1 MNILKNIRY
10 ILITLLVSTISACTD
25 LSETLYDTIATEN
38 YYNTRE
44 DVIRSVVRP
53 IEHSYW
59 TVAQIYDLQENS
71 ADFIATYNR
80 EGDWY
85 DSQKFQRQHYH
96 TWTIDDDYVWQG
108 WFANFQGVMHCCAS
122 LDDLARLDPLEFGCT
137 QEEFDNW
144 SAGLR
149 TLRAWLYINLLDL
162 YRNIPLVY
170 SVDPEKMSKG
180 QVSPQE
186 MFNFIES
193 ELIESIS
200 LLDKKQGTGGNKIK
214 QGQWNQAGAAALLVR
229 LYLNAEKWI
238 GTPKYTECA
247 TYAQKIIDGEYGTY
261 SIADRWDAPYDWNND
276 TCDEVIYAFTCA
288 LTRARH
294 HYDNSMYWWSL
305 PGLAPYYL
313 GFRDWGNS
321 NPKFA
326 LQPSLDIDGNQ
337 YPFELGKPVAKL
349 KKYPEDYR
357 LKLYRNL
364 DEQSKRE
371 GMFLYGYLEY
381 EENGEMVKVKNPG
394 RNYDLYI
401 RDQVGLF
408 RGLDPNTINP
418 DKESNTNHGDH
429 NSGWHL
435 MKYPI
440 YRTGDPGSIESD
452 YALVRLAEV
461 YYALAECKFRAG
473 DKEGAGKL
481 LNAVR
486 KRYYPVAKHAE
497 YLYKPEG
504 AVELTEAEL
513 LDEWGREFLGE
524 GRRRTDL
531 IRFGKFNTGT
541 WWDKQ
546 PDKDNHTEIYPLH
559 RTALGANPD
568 LKQNPGYDDI
578 ER

>member
-1 MNILKNIRY
+1 MNTLKNIKY
-10 ILITLLVSTISACTD
+10 ILIALLVSAISACTD
-25 LSETLYDTIATEN
+25 LSEKLYDTIATEN

-44 DVIRSVVRP
+44 DIIRSVVRP

-71 ADFIATYNR
+71 ADLIGTFNR

-85 DSQKFQRQHYH
+85 DSQRFQRQHYH
-96 TWTIDDDYVWQG
+96 TWTFDDWSNRQG
-108 WFANFQGVMHCCAS
+108 WFSNFQGIMHCCSS
-122 LDDLARLDPLEFGCT
+122 LDDLARLNPTDFGCT

-170 SVDPEKMSKG
+170 TLDPEKMSKG
-180 QVSPQE
+180 QVPPQE
-186 MFNFIES
+186 IFDFIET
-193 ELIESIS
+193 ELIDCIE
-200 LLDKKQGTGGNKIK
+200 LLAAKKGTGGNKDK
-214 QGQWNQAGAAALLVR
+214 QGQWNKAGAAALLCK

-238 GTPKYTECA
+238 GTAKFTECA
-247 TYAQKIIDGEYGTY
+247 TYAQKIIDGEYGPY
-261 SIADRWDAPYDWNND
+261 AIADRWDAPFDWNND
-276 TCDEVIYAFTCA
+276 TCDEVIYAFTCT

-294 HYDNSMYWWSL
+294 HYDNDMYWWSL
-305 PGLAPYYL
+305 PALAPYYL
-313 GFRDWGNS
+313 GFRNWGTS
-321 NPKFA
+321 NPKYA
-326 LQPSLDIDGNQ
+326 LQPSLDIDGNP
-337 YPFELGKPVAKL
+337 YTWELGRPVAKL

-364 DEQSKRE
+364 DGESKRE

-381 EENGEMVKVKNPG
+381 EENGKTVRVTKPG
-394 RNYDLYI
+394 GGYELYI
-401 RDQVGLF
+401 RDQVGVF
-408 RGLDPNTINP
+408 RGLDPNAVNP
-418 DKESNTNHGDH
+418 DKESNMNHGDH

-435 MKYPI
+435 VKYPF

-461 YYALAECKFRAG
+461 YYMLAECKFRAG

-486 KRYYPVAKHAE
+486 KRNYPVARHAE

-504 AVELTEAEL
+504 PIELTEAEL

-531 IRFGKFNTGT
+531 IRFGKFNSGT
-541 WWDKQ
+541 WWDKE
-546 PDKDNHTEIYPLH
+546 PDKDNHTEIYPIY
-559 RTALGANPD
+559 RAILGANPD